1 MSDRNATD
9 VGVGNGLDWL
19 RGSLPRA
26 KANARAVAA
35 LTENPGCAR
44 RRVIDA
50 AGVAAH
56 ELAAR
61 LGHPTLRG
69 QSPFAIET
77 GNRFEDRLK
86 SRSNYELLV
95 DALVD
100 FVELPKPPNLV
111 VVDVNHVGRLPDPE
125 AWMDARARRT
135 DEVLAKIAGGESDAP
150 HIVDH
155 PVLRFDLAGA
165 VVNLEPDALAF
176 RVGEKLELVE
186 IKSYP
191 IIDGQADPGK
201 LSATAGQAAV
211 YLMAL
216 RSALGRLGFDPDIL
230 EWSVILVAPRNFGRI
245 PVAHRIPL
253 KKKAMSITRV
263 LRSVPRAA
271 DTVRSIP
278 ADVTFDVDPDGT
290 KDAELAREELT
301 SAVRSIRALFV
312 PECVQ
317 TCDMAKFCR
326 HEAWVTDD
334 PSRLGREAR
343 ENLAG
348 VHSLRDALRLAR
360 QGARDGEPEL
370 EDVAESL
377 AAAYGALKRARARAD
392 VQMGTAR

>member
-1 MSDRNATD
+1 
-9 VGVGNGLDWL
+9 
-19 RGSLPRA
+19 
-26 KANARAVAA
+26 
-35 LTENPGCAR
+35 
-44 RRVIDA
+44 
-50 AGVAAH
+50 
-56 ELAAR
+56 
-61 LGHPTLRG
+61 
-69 QSPFAIET
+69 IET

-216 RSALGRLGFDPDIL
+216 
-230 EWSVILVAPRNFGRI
+230 
-245 PVAHRIPL
+245 
-253 KKKAMSITRV
+253 
-263 LRSVPRAA
+263 
-271 DTVRSIP
+271 
-278 ADVTFDVDPDGT
+278 
-290 KDAELAREELT
+290 
-301 SAVRSIRALFV
+301 
-312 PECVQ
+312 
-317 TCDMAKFCR
+317 
-326 HEAWVTDD
+326 
-334 PSRLGREAR
+334 
-343 ENLAG
+343 
-348 VHSLRDALRLAR
+348 
-360 QGARDGEPEL
+360 
-370 EDVAESL
+370 
-377 AAAYGALKRARARAD
+377 
-392 VQMGTAR
+392 